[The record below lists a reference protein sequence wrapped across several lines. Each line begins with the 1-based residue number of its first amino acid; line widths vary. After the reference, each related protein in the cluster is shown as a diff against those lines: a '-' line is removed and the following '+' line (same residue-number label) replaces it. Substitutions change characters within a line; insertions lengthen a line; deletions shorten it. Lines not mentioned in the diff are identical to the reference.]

1 MLRALSRVLIVG
13 SLVAGVSG
21 GVVGCVAAPKAEVR
35 GAAAPQE
42 PVRHTDPTPELVTD
56 TEGSPATAARE
67 PQEYGCAASVYE
79 SGIEVLG
86 LNLSAAGY
94 MLDFR
99 YRVTDAEKAAPFVDR
114 GVKPYLIDQATGA
127 KLRVPNPPKVGPLRQ
142 HSLKRS
148 AGRTYF
154 ALFANPG
161 RHLKAGDKVTI
172 VAGDCRLE
180 NLVVQ

>member
-1 MLRALSRVLIVG
+1 MLRTLSRVLIVG
-13 SLVAGVSG
+13 SLAGVSG

-56 TEGSPATAARE
+56 NEGSPATAVRAARE
-67 PQEYGCAASVYE
+67 YASAPSAHELGV
-79 SGIEVLG
+79 EVLG

-99 YRVTDAEKAAPFVDR
+99 YRVSDPEKAAPFLDR
-114 GVKPYLIDQATGA
+114 RVKPYLIDQASGA

-161 RHLKAGDKVTI
+161 RFVKAGDKVTL
-172 VAGDCRLE
+172 VAGDCRLA
-180 NLVVQ
+180 NLVVK